1 VSLRSTTH
9 SRASTCASLPMARCV
24 VFVLVVGKG
33 AETDTRGG
41 GSKRLEKLIKRE
53 NPFRLDLE
61 SRTL

>member
-1 VSLRSTTH
+1 
-9 SRASTCASLPMARCV
+9 MARCV